1 MQRKAKWDNKETRKE
16 KKNGENK
23 QKGRGEKGQREAD
36 KTKTLKTR
44 QKLASNV
51 QTQSGQ
57 TMATFSLFVDRLTH
71 GRVYMNKTISWKV
84 KSAPSR
90 LIFLWQSIHREG
102 GFPGN
107 TQDKNRKI
115 NTQGQT
121 ETDGKLITPAN
132 KAKRWLISAKLW
144 VNN

>member
-16 KKNGENK
+16 NKNGKNK
-23 QKGRGEKGQREAD
+23 QREGEKGQREAD

-57 TMATFSLFVDRLTH
+57 TMETFSLFVDRLTH

-84 KSAPSR
+84 NFPLAVNP
-90 LIFLWQSIHREG
+90 QG
-102 GFPGN
+102 GRFPWEYP
-107 TQDKNRKI
+107 R
-115 NTQGQT
+115 
-121 ETDGKLITPAN
+121 
-132 KAKRWLISAKLW
+132 
-144 VNN
+144 